1 MTWRNLEK
9 SRWNAGA
16 AAIEFAAV
24 ALPFFLLLYAI
35 IEYGLIL
42 YTQVVIESSTEQVAR
57 AASLGKGV
65 VINPGICS
73 REEYVRQEVQRRTV
87 GLINSAQVTVT
98 ASPVV
103 QGGVPASSNADICMG
118 NPPTIGGPCPGGIY
132 EDVNRNGRYDGAVAG
147 VALGQPGQLIE
158 IRVSYPW
165 KVQVPYF
172 GKFFGN
178 NGVLLISSS
187 TVLRNEPFAGP
198 GC

>member
-1 MTWRNLEK
+1 MRRQTHTILRG
-9 SRWNAGA
+9 RGGA

-35 IEYGLIL
+35 IEYGLVL
-42 YTQVVIESSTEQVAR
+42 YTQVVIESSTQQVGR

-73 REEYVRQEVQRRTV
+73 REEYVRQEVQRRTA
-87 GLINSAQVTVT
+87 GLINSNQVTVT
-98 ASPVV
+98 AATVV
-103 QGGVPASSNADICMG
+103 QGGVPANGNADICMG
-118 NPPTIGGPCPGGIY
+118 NPPTIGGPCPSGVY
-132 EDVNRNGRYDGAVAG
+132 EDVNRNGRYDETTAS
-147 VALGQPGQLIE
+147 VALGQPGQLVE

-165 KVQVPYF
+165 KVQIPYF
-172 GKFFGN
+172 NQFFGR

>member
-1 MTWRNLEK
+1 M
-9 SRWNAGA
+9 RWWLRQIARCRAGA

-42 YTQVVIESSTEQVAR
+42 YTQVVIESSTQQVGR

-65 VINPGICS
+65 IINPGICS
-73 REEYVRQEVQRRTV
+73 REEYVRQQVQRRTA
-87 GLINSAQVTVT
+87 GLINSGQVTVT
-98 ASPVV
+98 AAPVV
-103 QGGVPASSNADICMG
+103 QGGVPTSSNADICMG

-132 EDVNRNGRYDGAVAG
+132 EDVNHNGRYDGAVAG
-147 VALGQPGQLIE
+147 VALGNPGQLIE
-158 IRVSYPW
+158 VRVSYPW
-165 KVQVPYF
+165 KVQIPYF
-172 GKFFGN
+172 GKFFGD